1 MQFYVYSRELENNGT
16 MASKIKFIGEIKGSD
31 PSNAERWDSYMDV
44 GYKDDVYHD
53 LYSGD

>member
-1 MQFYVYSRELENNGT
+1 MQFYVYVRKLENNGT